1 MHLIKDENG
10 NLIPHGNEHI
20 HEHSHEH
27 DHEHAHVH
35 CHGHNHEHTHE
46 HTHEH
51 SQDHGHS
58 HEHSHDHTHSHTH
71 ADGSVHSHTHSHN
84 HTHEH
89 SHEQAA
95 GANKTLVLMQYMLD
109 HNEHHA
115 DELAQMANTL
125 GENEAAVVME
135 AVEEFKKGNEK
146 LAQAIKL
153 MQNA

>member
-27 DHEHAHVH
+27 DHEHAHMH

-46 HTHEH
+46 H
-51 SQDHGHS
+51 S
-58 HEHSHDHTHSHTH
+58 HEH
-71 ADGSVHSHTHSHN
+71 
-84 HTHEH
+84 E
-89 SHEQAA
+89 A

-125 GENEAAVVME
+125 GENEAAAVVME

-153 MQNA
+153 MQHA